1 MTSIAADRPATVPT
15 GRTRAELRGRAA
27 GSGILAFFAFGWTG
41 CGISALPATVGLALL
56 AVAGLTSATVAA
68 LAIRNAR
75 RAATAPAGGDPARGK
90 ATGRRFGLVVTA
102 EWIGIFVAVR
112 LLGTFG
118 HTQLIPA
125 AIALGVGI
133 HFFPLARL
141 FSLRAYH
148 LTGTALCLIA
158 LATAL
163 LAPLAG
169 TDALWTMLPGFG
181 SALTLYATCTHL
193 LRTHTTR

>member
-1 MTSIAADRPATVPT
+1 MTSIAADRPATV
-15 GRTRAELRGRAA
+15 RTRAELRGRAT
-27 GSGILAFFAFGWTG
+27 GSGILAFFAVGWTG
-41 CGISALPATVGLALL
+41 CGISALPSTVGLALL
-56 AVAGLTSATVAA
+56 AVAGLTSVTVAA

-75 RAATAPAGGDPARGK
+75 RAATAPEGGESARGK

-112 LLGTFG
+112 ILGAFG
-118 HTQLIPA
+118 YTELIPA
-125 AIALGVGI
+125 AIALAVGV

-141 FSLRAYH
+141 FGVPAYH

-163 LAPLAG
+163 LVPLTG
-169 TDALWTMLPGFG
+169 TDALGTTLPGFG
-181 SALTLYATCTHL
+181 SALVLYATCAHL